1 MPTTSQGAEPTI
13 YEILWS
19 GCLDFWS
26 VVPAYCSSSSQGLR
40 VWGKWMAGS
49 WSLGKAY
56 SEEVT
61 GGTGWSL
68 GWGPGLGRGVVR
80 TPGWEHGRPG
90 CSVCDSPAS
99 GQPIKVGTLNSRP
112 FTDFTSRSKRNQPT
126 TKQDE
131 FPPCSMWKG
140 PGWWC
145 RCIKHS
151 QPKSWE
157 LFYSVGS
164 FRTSRPGDSI
174 SSDLESTALR
184 RWGHKSGYREVLQQR
199 PSSLNIKRFLL
210 I

>member
-1 MPTTSQGAEPTI
+1 MFRLLVCGSSLLQFEFTGPQ
-13 YEILWS
+13 
-19 GCLDFWS
+19 S
-26 VVPAYCSSSSQGLR
+26 VREMNGRKLI
-40 VWGKWMAGS
+40 
-49 WSLGKAY
+49 LGKAF

-68 GWGPGLGRGVVR
+68 GWEPGLGRGVLR

-90 CSVCDSPAS
+90 RSVCDSPAS
-99 GQPIKVGTLNSRP
+99 GQPIRVGTLNSRP
-112 FTDFTSRSKRNQPT
+112 FTDFTHRSKRNQPT

-131 FPPCSMWKG
+131 FPPCSTWKG

-157 LFYSVGS
+157 LFYSVEG

-174 SSDLESTALR
+174 SSDLERTALR
-184 RWGHKSGYREVLQQR
+184 REVRL
-199 PSSLNIKRFLL
+199 
-210 I
+210 